1 MGSLEED
8 TDNGIN
14 KGTNKG
20 SRLANVRT
28 GIKENFIL
36 IILIMLVAINLFIL
50 TNKGRDKEKV
60 EKN

>member
-1 MGSLEED
+1 MDDDIDGA
-8 TDNGIN
+8 TKI
-14 KGTNKG
+14 KTNKLA
-20 SRLANVRT
+20 SLANVRT